1 MDMRHS
7 KAVELS
13 FPLTLTLSLRE
24 REKQTPGTCFADTDL
39 AHSAVAVA
47 RRRRPILPIASG
59 GVAQFR
65 ALIIMAVIAIIAGL
79 LLPLLAKLKQA
90 TGDEVVV
97 YASQDQVYA
106 EPVLKEFER
115 QTGTNV
121 RAVYDSEAV
130 KTVGLV
136 NRLLAEQ
143 NHPQCD
149 IFWNNEEL
157 RTRQLAA
164 KGVFEKWAAVGCRS
178 RRMALNTN
186 EVSLASAPKSWSD
199 LTNESWRG
207 KVALAYPLFGTTA
220 THFLALRQFWGE
232 GRWRAWCRALAANK
246 PFLVD
251 GNSVAARL
259 VAKGE
264 AWVGLTDSDDIAAEQ
279 REGAPIVAL
288 PLTEESLLIPN
299 TIGLVRGS
307 PHRPAAEKLF
317 DYLRRPEVMEKLVA
331 AHALEGVSVQS
342 ATNATLRPDWSELL
356 ADLESATESL
366 KEIFLR

>member
-1 MDMRHS
+1 MKS
-7 KAVELS
+7 N
-13 FPLTLTLSLRE
+13 P
-24 REKQTPGTCFADTDL
+24 
-39 AHSAVAVA
+39 
-47 RRRRPILPIASG
+47 SG
-59 GVAQFR
+59 GKGKRNWRNYPFTSREAAWFR
-65 ALIIMAVIAIIAGL
+65 PKTIMAATAIIAVL
-79 LLPLLAKLKQA
+79 SLPFLARLKWA
-90 TGDEVVV
+90 TGEEVVV
-97 YASQDQVYA
+97 YTSQDQVYA
-106 EPVLKEFER
+106 EPILKEFER
-115 QTGTNV
+115 QTGIKA

-143 NHPQCD
+143 SHPQCD

-157 RTRQLAA
+157 RTRQLDA
-164 KGVFEKWAAVGCRS
+164 KGVFEKWAALGCRS
-178 RRMALNTN
+178 RRMAVNTN
-186 EVSLASAPKSWSD
+186 EVPLASAPKSLSE

-207 KVALAYPLFGTTA
+207 KIALAYPLFGTTA
-220 THFLALRQFWGE
+220 THFLALRQFWGDD
-232 GRWRAWCRALAANK
+232 RWRVWCRALAANK

-264 AWVGLTDSDDIAAEQ
+264 AFVGLTDSDDIAAEQ

-288 PLTEESLLIPN
+288 PLTEEFLLIPN

-307 PHRPAAEKLF
+307 PHRPGAEQLF
-317 DYLRRPEVMEKLVA
+317 EYLQHPEVTEKLVA
-331 AHALEGVSVQS
+331 AHALEGGSAQT

-356 ADLESATESL
+356 ADLDRATESL